1 MPIASAMPTQLQG
14 PELEVRPNTIASLMA
29 QGELPL
35 ATRALV
41 APEEP
46 PQVLATP
53 PLLRSNQASRIRSLS
68 IVVPARNES
77 LNMAALMDEL
87 NEVLGALD
95 LPFHEV
101 LVVNDGSTDDTAQLA
116 TERDARVVTHAIGLG
131 NGAAVKRGIREAK
144 GDWILLLDGD
154 GQHPPHELP
163 AMIALAELHD
173 MVVASRGGTGGS
185 IHRNIA
191 NQVYNRF
198 ASYVSGRHIPDL
210 TSGYRLMRADVAKS
224 LVWLLP
230 NTFSYP
236 TTITMSMLR
245 GGWAVGVH
253 RLQLRPRLGKSH
265 VRLLADGSRF
275 FVIILRIAT
284 MFAPLRVFLPASLLT
299 GAIGVAWYL
308 NTWLHDGRFTNMAL
322 LLLTQAMLLFAL
334 GLIAE
339 QIAALRFQG
348 LAQSRSPQ
356 SVAPQ
361 SGSSQVGSSHGC
373 IACNDAA
380 SSSHAS
386 GRTDH
391 QE

>member
-1 MPIASAMPTQLQG
+1 MPISSEMPTQLQG
-14 PELEVRPNTIASLMA
+14 PDLEVRPNAIASLMA
-29 QGELPL
+29 SGELPAPVADPTASQPAG
-35 ATRALV
+35 ATQADARI
-41 APEEP
+41 
-46 PQVLATP
+46 QSP
-53 PLLRSNQASRIRSLS
+53 PLTVHAAKVSRVTRLS
-68 IVVPARNES
+68 IVVPARNEC
-77 LNMAALMDEL
+77 LNMAALMDEI
-87 NEVLGALD
+87 NDVLSSLD

-116 TERDARVVTHAIGLG
+116 TDRDARVIHHPVGLG

-163 AMIALAELHD
+163 AMIEQAELYD
-173 MVVASRGGTGGS
+173 MVVASRGGSGGS

-191 NQVYNRF
+191 NQIYNRF

-245 GGWAVGVH
+245 GGWAVGFHAFQV
-253 RLQLRPRLGKSH
+253 RPRLGKSH
-265 VRLLADGSRF
+265 VRLFADGTRF

-284 MFAPLRVFLPASLLT
+284 MFAPLRVFLPASLVT
-299 GAIGVAWYL
+299 GAVGVAWYL
-308 NTWLHDGRFTNMAL
+308 NTWMNDGRFTNMAL

-348 LAQSRSPQ
+348 LAQSGGPGANRGQPSDGEGQ
-356 SVAPQ
+356 
-361 SGSSQVGSSHGC
+361 
-373 IACNDAA
+373 
-380 SSSHAS
+380 
-386 GRTDH
+386 
-391 QE
+391 

>member
-1 MPIASAMPTQLQG
+1 MPIAWTMSTQLKG
-14 PELEVRPNTIASLMA
+14 PELEVRPNELASLMA
-29 QGELPL
+29 GGDFP
-35 ATRALV
+35 A
-41 APEEP
+41 APVRERQP
-46 PQVLATP
+46 DGVTADGAKPAIVTPHTLTP
-53 PLLRSNQASRIRSLS
+53 PLLHTSSTSRIKRLS

-77 LNMAALMDEL
+77 LNMAGLLDEL
-87 NEVLGALD
+87 NEVLSELE

-101 LVVNDGSTDDTAQLA
+101 IVVNDGSTDDTAQLA
-116 TERDARVVTHAIGLG
+116 RDRDAKVVTHAVGLG

-144 GDWILLLDGD
+144 GDWIMLLDGD

-163 AMIALAELHD
+163 AMIREAELYD
-173 MVVASRGGTGGS
+173 MVVASRGGSGGS

-198 ASYVSGRHIPDL
+198 ASYVSGRKIPDL

-245 GGWAVGVH
+245 GGWSVGFHPFQV
-253 RLQLRPRLGKSH
+253 RPRLGKSH
-265 VRLLADGSRF
+265 VRLFADGSRF

-284 MFAPLRVFLPASLLT
+284 MFAPLRVFMPAALLT
-299 GAIGVAWYL
+299 GGIGVVWYI
-308 NTWLHDGRFTNMAL
+308 NTWMTDGRFTNMAL

-348 LAQSRSPQ
+348 LAQAGTPGTSRDEQ
-356 SVAPQ
+356 E
-361 SGSSQVGSSHGC
+361 SG
-373 IACNDAA
+373 D
-380 SSSHAS
+380 
-386 GRTDH
+386 
-391 QE
+391 E